1 MWRELE
7 QWDRMDRELKLSGI
21 RSLAVG
27 VLWVAACILL
37 ATIIMGCQPGEKPS
51 TADLLIEA
59 ENVITAGIET
69 VGQAAQIGTLD
80 PASREYRD
88 IYNALR
94 DASTMLDAAWT
105 AYRGGDMGAADE
117 SRRAALALYQ
127 AVRPALVRIAQ

>member
-127 AVRPALVRIAQ
+127 AVRPALTRLAQ